1 MPETPLDNEPLIPG
15 PATEVD
21 HKVNTAHA
29 RAVAVGMRQY
39 VYLYG
44 ERVWITGKRP
54 DTLPCI
60 AVDPAGWAIWLAPDA
75 DEAELG

>member
-1 MPETPLDNEPLIPG
+1 MSAPLDSEPLIPG

-29 RAVAVGMRQY
+29 RALQVGMRQY

-54 DTLPCI
+54 DTLPVSRSI
-60 AVDPAGWAIWLAPDA
+60 RPAGRSGSRRVPTRAS
-75 DEAELG
+75 

>member
-1 MPETPLDNEPLIPG
+1 VSAPSDSEPLIPG
-15 PATEVD
+15 PATEAD

-29 RAVAVGMRQY
+29 RAVQTGMRQY

-60 AVDPAGWAIWLAPDA
+60 AVDPAGWAIWLAPGA
-75 DEAELG
+75 DESELG

>member
-1 MPETPLDNEPLIPG
+1 MTAPLDNGLLIPF
-15 PATEVD
+15 PLTEVD
-21 HKVNTAHA
+21 EKVNTAHA
-29 RAVAVGMRQY
+29 RGVQTGMRQY

-60 AVDPAGWAIWLAPDA
+60 AVDPAGWAIWLAPGA
-75 DEAELG
+75 DESELG